1 MRKPLIEAKRSAKNT
16 MLCWNPGTSEVECV
30 PWPDYPGGRS
40 DAFEMTGLAA
50 YSRVRDGD
58 FEFRKLVVF
67 VEAMHLIIRDRCDA
81 DAVHA
86 ALLHLEEYRDGL
98 ASDMPGVR
106 RG

>member
-1 MRKPLIEAKRSAKNT
+1 MRKPLIEVKRSAKNT

-40 DAFEMTGLAA
+40 DDFQMTALAC
-50 YSRVRDGD
+50 YNKVKIGD

-67 VEAMHLIIRDRCDA
+67 VEAMHLIIRDRCDP

-86 ALLHLEEYRDGL
+86 ALLQLEEYRDGL
-98 ASDMPGVR
+98 STDMPGSR
-106 RG
+106 RP